1 MASDS
6 VETTSA
12 KGSDEQLI
20 RAIAAQQQEAL
31 GTLYDRYGG
40 IALGLA
46 ARILGDR
53 TGAEDVVQD
62 AFLLLWRQARTY
74 QPTRGSLRTWLL
86 SIVHHRSIDVLRSR
100 ASARSEPLDIARHDV
115 ASGDT
120 WTDVYAGLSREQ
132 IKRALLH
139 IPTEQR
145 ATIEL
150 AFFSGLTQQE
160 ISTRLEVP
168 LGTVKGRM
176 RLGLQKLR
184 GLLDDLRPGA

>member
-1 MASDS
+1 MPSDS
-6 VETTSA
+6 VETPSA
-12 KGSDEQLI
+12 KGSDEELI
-20 RAIAAQQQEAL
+20 RAIVARKQEAL

-40 IALGLA
+40 VALGLA
-46 ARILGDR
+46 TRILGDR
-53 TGAEDVVQD
+53 AGAEDVVQD
-62 AFLLLWRQARTY
+62 AFLLLWRQAKTF

-100 ASARSEPLDIARHDV
+100 SSARSEPFDLTRHDV
-115 ASGDT
+115 ASADT

-132 IKRALLH
+132 IRHALLQL
-139 IPTEQR
+139 PAEQR

-150 AFFSGLTQQE
+150 AFFAGLTQQE
-160 ISTRLEVP
+160 ISTRLAAP
-168 LGTVKGRM
+168 LGTVKGRT